1 MIVKYDQ
8 TNQYIH
14 YVTGEKRQ
22 KGQRL
27 YEEVIATYKHSKF
40 ERKHVSAN
48 PRNSMKFKQVKPK
61 EIHRETP

>member
-27 YEEVIATYKHSKF
+27 YEEVIDTYKHSKF

-48 PRNSMKFKQVKPK
+48 PRNSMKFK
-61 EIHRETP
+61 